1 MRTALFFAGYL
12 CCLPALSSATE
23 PGPIL
28 SATNL
33 AGPAMTYDGI
43 AFAADDGSATGNTGT
58 EGANN
63 SGPNGLQEGLLDTP
77 FASMRWGRE
86 VTWSG
91 PVPDTPV
98 TVDLYFMEGWWP
110 DAGRRV
116 MAIEVEGEVL
126 RSGFDVLAAS
136 GGDPNVPQI
145 VRLTGI
151 DPARSG
157 DPNRLDLRILTE
169 VDNAILSAVVLRCDG
184 DAATCAARAEAAEAE
199 RIAAAAAAEEAE
211 RLRWQG
217 VWELPYQDQQRR
229 SYRHVF
235 TSTGKGAILYLRS
248 STLGCDAAFGPAPHP
263 SQMPLLGFSCIG
275 MSEASLGDPRLDEG
289 PDGAIRFAMA
299 INGRDWGFDIPK
311 LVSMPLVPS
320 TIPDD
325 FPFETAGLTLA
336 KTWSE
341 QQAQVAAR
349 LADLGQPAT
358 EWTTEDKGNDIYY
371 HTIGVPDR
379 FADDEGEHYLAYTV
393 GNGPDARPI
402 ALLRRWI
409 PAADQQPLY
418 DTTMAALREKYGPE
432 RSPVIAVQGGSTRI
446 PIGVDWAMAPDGS
459 RHTEACDGPLAAQV
473 SLPALKGQVY
483 RFPGAQIGRP
493 LSTGIAWRHGCGLYF
508 QVTHNVLQDGPAIEA
523 MQFMLADNAPLTE
536 AVWEFETRDWDA
548 RVAEILS
555 KSAVRTETEDAQ
567 QAIKP
572 EL

>member
-12 CCLPALSSATE
+12 CCLPALTSAAE

-43 AFAADDGSATGNTGT
+43 AFSADDGTATGNTGT

-63 SGPNGLQEGLLDTP
+63 SGPNGLQEALLDTP
-77 FASMRWGRE
+77 FASMRWGGE

-91 PVPDTPV
+91 SVPNTPV

-110 DAGRRV
+110 DPGRRL
-116 MAIEVEGEVL
+116 MTIEVEGEVL

-145 VRLTGI
+145 LRLTGI

-157 DPNRLDLRILTE
+157 DPNRLDLRVLTE

-184 DAATCAARAEAAEAE
+184 GDGDCAATVAEAEAKQAALREAAEV
-199 RIAAAAAAEEAE
+199 AE

-229 SYRHVF
+229 AYRHVF
-235 TSTGKGAILYLRS
+235 TSTENGAILHLRS
-248 STLGCDAAFGPAPHP
+248 GTLSCDAAFGPASHP
-263 SQMPLLGFSCIG
+263 TQMPLLGFSCIG
-275 MSEASLGDPRLDEG
+275 MSDAALGDPRLDEG
-289 PDGAIRFAMA
+289 PDGSIRFAMA
-299 INGRDWGFDIPK
+299 INGRDWGFDMPK
-311 LVSMPLVPS
+311 LVSMPLAPS
-320 TIPDD
+320 TRPDD
-325 FPFETAGLTLA
+325 FPFETVGITLA
-336 KTWSE
+336 ATWAE

-349 LADLGQPAT
+349 LADLGQPT
-358 EWTTEDKGNDIYY
+358 TDWTTEGTGSDIYY
-371 HTIGVPDR
+371 HTIGMPQSL
-379 FADDEGEHYLAYTV
+379 FGYAGEHYMAYTV
-393 GNGPDARPI
+393 GRGPDARPI

-409 PAADQQPLY
+409 PATDQQPLY
-418 DTTMAALREKYGPE
+418 DTTMDALREKYGPE
-432 RSPVIAVQGGSTRI
+432 RSPVIALHGGSTRI

-459 RHTEACDGPLAAQV
+459 RHTEACDRPLAAQV

-483 RFPGAQIGRP
+483 RFPGAQVGRP

-508 QVTHNVLQDGPAIEA
+508 QVTHNVLQDGPRIEA

-536 AVWEFETRDWDA
+536 AVWDFETRDWEA
-548 RVAEILS
+548 RVAEILE
-555 KSAVRTETEDAQ
+555 KSAARTGTDDAQ